1 MNKRMNYIALPNSMV
16 WCHEKEETSLIKG
29 MNDKFIAILS
39 YINCTL
45 NRFDECYFSLE
56 ELIIGCNK
64 KPRTGKGRTNEQF
77 KEALIQLV
85 NIGFLKDIDNKI
97 KNCKTDSLIKCKL
110 NLNVENQFFI
120 LDYSKVKQIMEIEC
134 SNNISLLN
142 TYCYILARLRK
153 REGSTDLV
161 QSGGHAI
168 CMYEKQ
174 STMAENLDI
183 SVSKLNEFLN
193 LLIANKMIFKGNIG
207 QVKEPNGLVHDA
219 NNVFVIDEDELEQA
233 LMESVYHYKK
243 KGCKV
248 LDKKI
253 NKADRI
259 EYGYNGKIKVEKAKG
274 KETAY
279 LEELKKRKLN
289 KELKTKSL
297 TRYKNDDLSS
307 KVIRKVNTQMLKAVK
322 YSHGA

>member
-1 MNKRMNYIALPNSMV
+1 MNKRVNYIALPNNSV
-16 WCHEKEETSLIKG
+16 WCVEKGEVSWVNVDDKIIAVLSFIKGATNNFGVCWFPFDELIKRCG
-29 MNDKFIAILS
+29 
-39 YINCTL
+39 
-45 NRFDECYFSLE
+45 R
-56 ELIIGCNK
+56 
-64 KPRTGKGRTNEQF
+64 KPRNGKGNTNEQF
-77 KEALIQLV
+77 KNTLLQLIDMGILE
-85 NIGFLKDIDNKI
+85 DIDNSI
-97 KNCKTDSLIKCKL
+97 RDCKLSSCIKCKL
-110 NLNVENQFFI
+110 NLQVNTQFFI

-142 TYCYILARLRK
+142 TYCYILAKLRK

-207 QVKEPNGLVHDA
+207 QVKEANGLVHDA

-233 LMESVYHYKK
+233 LIESVYHYKK

-307 KVIRKVNTQMLKAVK
+307 KAIRKVNTQMLKAVK

>member
-1 MNKRMNYIALPNSMV
+1 MNERVNYIALPNNSV
-16 WCHEKEETSLIKG
+16 WCVEKGEVSWVNVDDKIIAVLSFIKG
-29 MNDKFIAILS
+29 ATNNFGV
-39 YINCTL
+39 CWFP
-45 NRFDECYFSLE
+45 FDELVKRC
-56 ELIIGCNK
+56 GR
-64 KPRTGKGRTNEQF
+64 KPRRGKGNTNEQF
-77 KEALIQLV
+77 KNTLLQLIDMGILE
-85 NIGFLKDIDNKI
+85 DIDNSI
-97 KNCKTDSLIKCKL
+97 RDCKLNSCIKCKL
-110 NLNVENQFFI
+110 NLLVSTQFFI
-120 LDYSKVKQIMEIEC
+120 LDYSKVKQIMKIEC

-142 TYCYILARLRK
+142 TYCYILAKLRK

-207 QVKEPNGLVHDA
+207 QVKEANGLVHDA

-233 LMESVYHYKK
+233 LMESVYYYKK

-253 NKADRI
+253 NKADRV

-307 KVIRKVNTQMLKAVK
+307 KAIRKVNTQMLKAVK

>member
-1 MNKRMNYIALPNSMV
+1 MNERVNYIALPNNAV
-16 WCHEKEETSLIKG
+16 WCIEKGEVSWING
-29 MNDKFIAILS
+29 ISDKVIAILS
-39 YINCTL
+39 FINTKTDREGEAC
-45 NRFDECYFSLE
+45 FPFEK
-56 ELIIGCNK
+56 LIIRCGK
-64 KPRTGKGRTNEQF
+64 KPKRGAGKMNEQF
-77 KEALIQLV
+77 KNALLQLV
-85 NIGFLKDIDNKI
+85 DIGILIDIDDSI
-97 KNCKTDSLIKCKL
+97 KNCKSNSFIECKL
-110 NLNVENQFFI
+110 SLQVDTQFFI

-161 QSGGHAI
+161 QNGGHAI

-174 STMAENLDI
+174 STMAKNLDI

-233 LMESVYHYKK
+233 LMESVYYYKK

-253 NKADRI
+253 NKADRV
-259 EYGYNGKIKVEKAKG
+259 EYGYNGKIKVEKVKG

-307 KVIRKVNTQMLKAVK
+307 KAIRKVNTQMLKAVK